1 MNPEPVQP
9 NIVYYEKK
17 PVSVLEFRFEE
28 LILAGISGFTKDTS
42 FQHLHT
48 VLQVQFTYSFPFTD
62 AVQV

>member
-28 LILAGISGFTKDTS
+28 LKLAGISGFTKNTS
-42 FQHLHT
+42 FQHLYT
-48 VLQVQFTYSFPFTD
+48 VLQIQFTYSFTLTD

>member
-48 VLQVQFTYSFPFTD
+48 VLQI
-62 AVQV
+62 

>member
-17 PVSVLEFRFEE
+17 PVSVYEFRFEE
-28 LILAGISGFTKDTS
+28 LKLAGISRFTKNTS
-42 FQHLHT
+42 FQYLHT
-48 VLQVQFTYSFPFTD
+48 VLQIQFTYSFTFTD